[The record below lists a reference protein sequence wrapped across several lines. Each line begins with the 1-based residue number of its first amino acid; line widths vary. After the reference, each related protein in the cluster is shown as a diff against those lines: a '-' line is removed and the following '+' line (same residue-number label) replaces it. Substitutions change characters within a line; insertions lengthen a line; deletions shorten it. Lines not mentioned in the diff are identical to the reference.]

1 MHRTSLDPYG
11 SLLLSLSLSLPR
23 YQPEGANEET
33 RVVAALRRVVNDL
46 DQRNQVVPYA
56 FLTIFRDT
64 FPQFAEQA
72 EGGGFAQQDADE
84 CLSSLIRCLGN
95 VSPLPQ
101 GDGAPSNIV
110 AQLFS
115 GTLHTRYDAGFDSV
129 SIRFH
134 CSVQGECERERE
146 RERGNHH
153 CQSMMDAWRWNSID

>member
-11 SLLLSLSLSLPR
+11 SLLLSLSLSLFLRR

-46 DQRNQVVPYA
+46 DQRNQVVPYE

-115 GTLHTRYDAGFDSV
+115 GTLHTRYDARFDSV
-129 SIRFH
+129 SIRFRFGFT
-134 CSVQGECERERE
+134 VLYKENVRERERE
-146 RERGNHH
+146 REAIITVN
-153 CQSMMDAWRWNSID
+153 Q